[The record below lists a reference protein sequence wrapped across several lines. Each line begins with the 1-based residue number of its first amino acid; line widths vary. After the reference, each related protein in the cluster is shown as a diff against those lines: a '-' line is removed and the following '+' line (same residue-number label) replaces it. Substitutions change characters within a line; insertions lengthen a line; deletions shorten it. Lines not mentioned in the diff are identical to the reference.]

1 MKTLQLCLRTSL
13 VPALLLASAASA
25 GAQNWS
31 GDARKIAM
39 GGVGASENLAAK
51 SIERDDHYRVIVVP
65 FGLFQ
70 ILKDTDIFDPGS
82 DKFDLVRSFEYAVS
96 PLHYTVNRDGTGT
109 GAEFIQDLTN
119 ARLNRNLNAYRGFV
133 PVTQPVGYGL
143 AHPSFGGT
151 IPVYKSDKVRH
162 GIFVGAGPYFAMRG
176 ELNVDQSLVDILG
189 SDTDVVVPPN
199 TSLCASPGSAVCNS
213 IGSDARGELAL
224 AITGGYRGRYA
235 WPMSVPAHGERDGLY
250 VAVNYSY
257 LRGFRMED
265 GLIGVRFD
273 TDATGQLTFNPALPP
288 PIGVG
293 RTSSDK
299 GTGRVLDFGVA
310 GLINHWELG
319 FGVTGIGNQIK
330 WTNVEGTNYTLG
342 NLFTGGEF
350 LESEAVP
357 LPDVTIKQPLQYTT
371 NAGYHADHWTVMGQ
385 YTVKTSDY
393 APDKDRLNTSTLH
406 AGFEYRFL
414 VLEPRGGVYYSRDR
428 WQPAAGLGVNL
439 GNFGIDGAVYSTDAN
454 VQRKRHAAFALSLR
468 IGHKNP

>member
-1 MKTLQLCLRTSL
+1 MKTLHLCLRTFI
-13 VPALLLASAASA
+13 VAALLLACAASA

-51 SIERDDHYRVIVVP
+51 SIERDDHYRVIVLP

-109 GAEFIQDLTN
+109 GALFIEDLTN
-119 ARLNRNLNAYRGFV
+119 ARLNRDLNAYRGFV

-143 AHPSFGGT
+143 AHPSFGVT

-176 ELNVDQSLVDILG
+176 ELNVDQGLVNILG
-189 SDTDVVVPPN
+189 SDTTVAVPPN
-199 TSLCASPGSAVCNS
+199 TAFPIS
-213 IGSDARGELAL
+213 SDARGELAL

-235 WPMSVPAHGERDGLY
+235 WPMGVPAHGERDGLY
-250 VAVNYSY
+250 VALNYSY

-265 GLIGVRFD
+265 GLIGVRLD
-273 TDATGQLTFNPALPP
+273 TDAAGQLTVNPALPP

-293 RTSSDK
+293 RTSADK
-299 GTGRVLDFGVA
+299 GNGRVIDFGVA

-319 FGVTGIGNQIK
+319 FGVNGIGNQIK

-342 NLFTGGEF
+342 NLFAGGDF
-350 LESEAVP
+350 LESATVP

-385 YTVKTSDY
+385 YTVRTSDY
-393 APDKDRLNTSTLH
+393 APDKDRLNKTTLH
-406 AGFEYRFL
+406 AGAEYRFL
-414 VLEPRGGVYYSRDR
+414 VLEPRGGVYYSRER
-428 WQPAAGLGVNL
+428 WQPAGGLGVNL
-439 GNFGIDGAVYSTDAN
+439 GKFGIDGAVYSTDAN